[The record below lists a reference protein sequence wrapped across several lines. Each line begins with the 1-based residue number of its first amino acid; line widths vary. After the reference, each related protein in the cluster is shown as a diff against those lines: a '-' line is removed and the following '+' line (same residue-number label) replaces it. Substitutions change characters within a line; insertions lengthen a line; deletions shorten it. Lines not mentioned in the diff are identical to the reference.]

1 MVPYVRLDLL
11 ILLSL
16 LFVSRLP
23 FFSNGMIVM
32 AAKRLVKAGF
42 GLGDSK
48 IVFFFFFFA
57 TFIIFVGYFVLE
69 AGVTSVLKPEI
80 YDIFCVRLVLVV

>member
-1 MVPYVRLDLL
+1 MVPYARLDLL
-11 ILLSL
+11 ILLVL
-16 LFVSRLP
+16 LFSSLLP
-23 FFSNGMIVM
+23 FFSYGIIVM
-32 AAKRLVKAGF
+32 AANVLAIAGF
-42 GLGDSK
+42 GLGDTK
-48 IVFFFFFFA
+48 VFLVFFFFA